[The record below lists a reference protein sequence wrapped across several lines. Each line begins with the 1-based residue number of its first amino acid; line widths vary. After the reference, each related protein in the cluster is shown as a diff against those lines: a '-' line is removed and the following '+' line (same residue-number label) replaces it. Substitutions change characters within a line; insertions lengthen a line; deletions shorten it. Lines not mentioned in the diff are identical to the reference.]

1 MATQNRPLWP
11 EDYFELKETEKKQI
25 QEKLSVHPYLPKSET
40 TLAKVP
46 CPSSLLIRTE
56 VNPWGQ
62 L

>member
-1 MATQNRPLWP
+1 MPSPNMLLWP